1 MTATLQEFLPDSS
14 FLLDQSAEDWRQ
26 AIRLAGEG
34 LQNSGFTTAAYT
46 DEMIATVEK
55 MGPYIVIAPGLA
67 LAHSRPSAA
76 VLHTGLSWVRLS
88 TPVPFGNKANDPVS
102 LVIGLAGRD
111 ENEHLQVMSAIAK
124 ALSNP
129 ATKDSLNDAQTPE
142 AIRTI
147 LNG

>member
-1 MTATLQEFLPDSS
+1 MATKIEEFLPDSA
-14 FLLDQSAEDWRQ
+14 FLIDRQAKDWRD
-26 AIRLAGEG
+26 AIRLAGKG
-34 LQNSGFTTAAYT
+34 LEESGFTTSAYT

-67 LAHSRPSAA
+67 LAHSRPSEA

-88 TPVPFGNKANDPVS
+88 QAVAFGNKANDPVS

-129 ATKDSLNDAQTPE
+129 KANAALKSAASAE
-142 AIRTI
+142 EIRAI
-147 LNG
+147 LSE